1 MMIGFLVIIVLT
13 FGLTGNFKNQQ
24 ANIKSIESNVFENY
38 VEEKFGQCNFNDFIF
53 KSQERNKSGKFAMLI
68 NYTITLANFML
79 FFTVSLGDTFTHALS
94 I

>member
-38 VEEKFGQCNFNDFIF
+38 VGEKFGQCNFNDFIF
-53 KSQERNKSGKFAMLI
+53 ESP
-68 NYTITLANFML
+68 
-79 FFTVSLGDTFTHALS
+79 
-94 I
+94 